1 MKLYI
6 FIGNIKPAN
15 DPHGGDNIRRYWQQ
29 YIYR

>member
-6 FIGNIKPAN
+6 FILNITPVN

-29 YIYR
+29 YIYH